1 MRHEAKRKK
10 TVMRHE
16 DPYDLLAGGKQ
27 HGEPLLTGGELI
39 SVRIS
44 ELETTPVMIPSAAT
58 GPHNLNGLRES
69 FRTFRRTSPVA
80 TSRPQDL
87 NGLRESFRTFRQ
99 APPMAATGP
108 QDFNG
113 LRESFRTFRQALSM
127 AATGSQD
134 RNGLRESFRTFR
146 REVAG
151 HRP

>member
-1 MRHEAKRKK
+1 
-10 TVMRHE
+10 MRHE

-27 HGEPLLTGGELI
+27 QGEPLLTGGELT

-44 ELETTPVMIPSAAT
+44 ELETTPEMIPSAAT
-58 GPHNLNGLRES
+58 GPHNL
-69 FRTFRRTSPVA
+69 
-80 TSRPQDL
+80 
-87 NGLRESFRTFRQ
+87 
-99 APPMAATGP
+99 
-108 QDFNG
+108 NG